1 MEYWFWR
8 YIKNQWTPQEPVLY
22 ISPSY
27 HILLEDKQNQQCKQL
42 RSYLDFWST
51 KKPTLAMRITL
62 DFNLQKNTNFENDHA
77 MIAQNAKDFSNC

>member
-1 MEYWFWR
+1 
-8 YIKNQWTPQEPVLY
+8 LH

-51 KKPTLAMRITL
+51 KKKTLAMRITL
-62 DFNLQKNTNFENDHA
+62 DFNLQKILTLKMTMQWLHKMLMIFLIVKLTSSYFNNNNNTLF
-77 MIAQNAKDFSNC
+77 